1 MDLTKTTRTRKAL
14 PYKEVKNATRAPV
27 DGGGEVFEGISVKNE
42 DGFLVF
48 EEGRMQQALPLA
60 ALSSAIYAGVIP
72 REAIERLWALKAEDD
87 ARNAP
92 PVVSDVPAPAPDP
105 VPEPPVVEEPQASA
119 PATTPATGRAKKS

>member
-14 PYKEVKNATRAPV
+14 PYKEVKNAVRAPV
-27 DGGGEVFEGISVKNE
+27 DGGGDVFEGVSVKNE

-72 REAIERLWALKAEDD
+72 RDAIERLWALKAQDD

-92 PVVSDVPAPAPDP
+92 AVAPEPPAPAP
-105 VPEPPVVEEPQASA
+105 EPVVEEPQASA
-119 PATTPATGRAKKS
+119 PATPPTTGRAKAK